1 MERKFLSQLRSR
13 YEKEVK
19 AMGNLKNYI
28 IKKLGGYT
36 AEEYKSTASVRPPK
50 IHEITRLELVDVK
63 AETEIS
69 RVDYEHM
76 DEELS
81 ARLVKVRLM
90 QQLEKEVEPFVRFVI
105 WKPGPFNG
113 FIAEAK
119 LQVLRPRS
127 GGVGN
132 DD

>member
-1 MERKFLSQLRSR
+1 
-13 YEKEVK
+13 
-19 AMGNLKNYI
+19 MGNLKNYI

-36 AEEYKSTASVRPPK
+36 VEEYKSATSIRAQK
-50 IHEITRLELVDVK
+50 IHEIARLELVDVK

-81 ARLVKVRLM
+81 ARLVKARLM
-90 QQLEKEVEPFVRFVI
+90 QQLEKEVEPFVRFVL

-119 LQVLRPRS
+119 LQVLRPRREA
-127 GGVGN
+127 GN